1 MAQQHSTRA
10 AVQEL
15 YAAYQRGDRDGVA
28 SLIDD
33 EVDWTIYGPVEVFA
47 FAGHRQGKPGALA
60 SLAGIAQNYALD
72 RYDLEAVVVDG
83 DRAAVMSDVAFT
95 QRATG
100 RLLRFHV
107 ADFLRFRN
115 GRLVEFREFCDSFD
129 VVAQAL
135 GHYPEVGPAP
145 SA

>member
-1 MAQQHSTRA
+1 MAEPSTRS

-15 YAAYQRGDRDGVA
+15 YAAYKRGDGDRVA
-28 SLIDD
+28 KLIDD
-33 EVDWTIYGPVEVFA
+33 DVDWIIYGPVDVFP
-47 FAGHRQGKPGALA
+47 FAGRRHGKSAALA
-60 SLAGIAQNYALD
+60 SLAGVARDYALD

-100 RLLRFHV
+100 RLLRFRI
-107 ADFLRFRN
+107 ADFLRFRD
-115 GRLVEFREFCDSFD
+115 GRVVEFREFCDSFD

-135 GHYPEVGPAP
+135 GRYLEVEAAP
-145 SA
+145 TT

>member
-1 MAQQHSTRA
+1 MAEPSTRS

-15 YAAYQRGDRDGVA
+15 YAAYRRGDRDRVA
-28 SLIDD
+28 SLIDED
-33 EVDWTIYGPVEVFA
+33 VDWIIYGPVEVFP
-47 FAGHRQGKPGALA
+47 FTGHRQGKSAALA
-60 SLAGIAQNYALD
+60 SLAGVAKDYALD

-100 RLLRFHV
+100 RLLRFRI
-107 ADFLRFRN
+107 ADFLRFRD
-115 GRLVEFREFCDSFD
+115 GRVVEFREFCDSFD

-135 GHYPEVGPAP
+135 GRYLEVEPAP
-145 SA
+145 SV